1 MSEVASGLEVRRETT
16 VEESPVEVWE
26 ALTDP
31 DRLSEWLAE
40 DAELDLVEGGELRLT
55 FEDGERAGRVESV
68 EEERRLAFTWE
79 RPGYGESRVEFM
91 VEAVSAGTRV
101 IVVEADLGPGPRALA
116 AADWWVAKLG
126 ALRATL
132 ALVTA

>member
-1 MSEVASGLEVRRETT
+1 MSEVAGGLEVRRETT
-16 VEESPVEVWE
+16 VEASPAEVWE

-31 DRLSEWLAE
+31 DRLSQWLAE
-40 DAELDLVEGGELRLT
+40 DVELDLVEGGELRIG
-55 FEDGERAGRVESV
+55 FEDGERPGWVESV

-79 RPGYGESRVEFM
+79 RPGCGQSRVEFTLD
-91 VEAVSAGTRV
+91 ALPAGTRV
-101 IVVEADLGPGPRALA
+101 TVVESDLASVPRAEA

>member
-1 MSEVASGLEVRRETT
+1 MGEVASGLEVRRETT
-16 VEESPVEVWE
+16 VEASPVEVWE

-40 DAELDLVEGGELRLT
+40 DAELDPVEGGELRLT

-79 RPGYGESRVEFM
+79 RPEYGESRVEFT
-91 VEAVSAGTRV
+91 VEAVPAGTRV
-101 IVVEADLGPGPRALA
+101 IVVESDLGPGPRALA

-126 ALRATL
+126 SLRATL